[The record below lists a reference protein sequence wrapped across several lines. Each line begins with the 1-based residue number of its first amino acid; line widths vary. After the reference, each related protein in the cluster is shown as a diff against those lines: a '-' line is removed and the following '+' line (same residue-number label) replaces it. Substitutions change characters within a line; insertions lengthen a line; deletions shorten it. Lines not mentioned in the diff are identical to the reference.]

1 MQLQNIEC
9 QIAKGQIG
17 RYLAGDSLSDEA
29 VGQLEAHIADCDEC
43 RDYVGQRRAALQEM
57 LHTDPPAP
65 TSKRSGLLDLIR
77 KQMLSRGVVHA
88 VAQAAPSTKS
98 SVAKPLIF
106 SAALALVLIGMSYLS
121 KNLGSMMGPKVAP
134 AVETPKPSPT
144 PAPPVRQATN
154 PASKPIAKPRPPI
167 ASKPVAAPPKPAP
180 KPMATSPRST
190 PRYRKRSQPTPE
202 IRIYAPEPK
211 ENGS

>member
-1 MQLQNIEC
+1 MQLQKIEC

-17 RYLAGDSLSDEA
+17 RYLAGHPLSDEA

-43 RDYVGQRRAALQEM
+43 RGYVGQRRAALQEM
-57 LHTDPPAP
+57 LQSDSPAP
-65 TSKRSGLLDLIR
+65 ASKRSGLLDLIR

-88 VAQAAPSTKS
+88 VAQAAPNAKS

-121 KNLGSMMGPKVAP
+121 KNLGSMTGPKAAP
-134 AVETPKPSPT
+134 AVETPKPIPT
-144 PAPPVRQATN
+144 PAPPIRPVRSAAN
-154 PASKPIAKPRPPI
+154 PKPKPK
-167 ASKPVAAPPKPAP
+167 AKPVAVQPQPPAQPKIDRPKPAAR
-180 KPMATSPRST
+180 KATRRST
-190 PRYRKRSQPTPE
+190 PRERAPE